1 MGRKY
6 TYRNHRRPHY
16 THQSRP
22 RSGPANEKAAPFG
35 RRFVS
40 RLAGKSRRD
49 VGAFFVAAFRI
60 YLLGY
65 RTIECLGCR

>member
-1 MGRKY
+1 L
-6 TYRNHRRPHY
+6 
-16 THQSRP
+16 
-22 RSGPANEKAAPFG
+22 
-35 RRFVS
+35 

-49 VGAFFVAAFRI
+49 VGALLVAAFRI